1 MNRWNPSNSPSFL
14 QDVTDAMT
22 LLHAEAEAEGVEV
35 NPVRLD
41 QIRWVRFIIWTG
53 LQDVETEK
61 LKCQAHLFFGM
72 LCCGL
77 DSARLDSQPKD
88 RDDGA

>member
-35 NPVRLD
+35 SPVRLD
-41 QIRWVRFIIWTG
+41 QIRWVPFIIWTG

-61 LKCQAHLFFGM
+61 LKCQAHRFWG
-72 LCCGL
+72 CCAVAWIRPGWV
-77 DSARLDSQPKD
+77 ASQKD